1 MITINDVK
9 NAKIGD
15 TIVSGYSMIGSS
27 GFGDFEAIIRK
38 ISKNSDKVC
47 LEIVKNDYCLDG
59 VFAKVA
65 LIGKT
70 YWYDVDSFPS
80 IFAIIPQQIPQIPDS
95 DFETNM
101 KNNIEKM
108 RNELSQMENS
118 LKEFKKK
125 NVHKNPEL
133 EIGTIYRMIK
143 DTVGSSYYFYPVYI
157 NSDNVL
163 AINSKDATD
172 TYYIDSDDDNIFEIC
187 TDPEMLKI
195 QDSFNKFFGI

>member
-1 MITINDVK
+1 MITVDDIRNS
-9 NAKIGD
+9 KIGD
-15 TIVSGYSMIGSS
+15 KIVCVEYLEE
-27 GFGDFEAIIRK
+27 FEAIIRK
-38 ISKNSDKVC
+38 ISKNYDKVY

-65 LIGKT
+65 LVGKT
-70 YWYDVDSFPS
+70 YWYDFDSFPS
-80 IFAIIPQQIPQIPDS
+80 IFTIIPQQIQQIQNS
-95 DFETNM
+95 DFEINM
-101 KNNIEKM
+101 KKNIEKM

-118 LKEFKKK
+118 IKEFQKK

-133 EIGTIYRMIK
+133 KIGKMYRMIK
-143 DTVGSSYYFYPVYI
+143 DVTGSSYYFYPVSI

-163 AINSKDATD
+163 AINSEDSSD
-172 TYYIDSDDDNIFEIC
+172 TYYIDSDTDIYEIC

>member
-1 MITINDVK
+1 
-9 NAKIGD
+9 
-15 TIVSGYSMIGSS
+15 MIGSS

-143 DTVGSSYYFYPVYI
+143 DTVGNSYYFYPVYT